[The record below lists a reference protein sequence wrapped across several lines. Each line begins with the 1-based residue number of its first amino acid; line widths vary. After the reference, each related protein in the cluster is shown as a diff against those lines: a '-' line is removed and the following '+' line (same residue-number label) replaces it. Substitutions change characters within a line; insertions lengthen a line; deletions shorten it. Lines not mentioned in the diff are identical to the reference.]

1 MLRFY
6 APRAVLISAIFLFG
20 CSEDEPNPTADSGMN
35 VSASPDAT
43 SQDDSGAG
51 DSDSGSSVVS
61 DAASVIDSGSESI
74 DSGSTVRDADLPAI
88 DAGSIVPDVGV
99 FDSGEVLADSGSIA
113 FDGGLPRRDG
123 SFPSFDGSLPSFDGS
138 FPSFDGS
145 FPSFD
150 SGSGNQSQTVVSF
163 STTSTIQV
171 TLNLMPIVAADPISV
186 SIPLD
191 FDNSGT
197 TPELITFTQAT
208 LIMTGQATGG
218 LPLPFLQRFSIGPGY
233 LATPGQSSKTFFKTT
248 GSGNPNMVTD
258 PMQFCNQTF
267 IVTLILTNGQTLF
280 QQGTSQCVY

>member
-20 CSEDEPNPTADSGMN
+20 CGEDEPNPAADSGMN

-51 DSDSGSSVVS
+51 DSDSGSSAVV
-61 DAASVIDSGSESI
+61 DAASVIDSGSESV
-74 DSGSTVRDADLPAI
+74 DSGSAVRDADLPAI

-99 FDSGEVLADSGSIA
+99 FDAGEVLADSGSIA

-123 SFPSFDGSLPSFDGS
+123 SFPSFDGS

-208 LIMTGQATGG
+208 LIMTGQASGG

-280 QQGTSQCVY
+280 QRGTSQCVY